1 MSYIGGGLLE
11 AGMEVDGSDL
21 QRVADHYPGE
31 LNRSI
36 RKAQL
41 DDRATTPDT
50 AFFSTLPAKGVWLS
64 VDVAG

>member
-1 MSYIGGGLLE
+1 LADIGGGLLE
-11 AGMEVDGSDL
+11 AGIEVDGSDL

-41 DDRATTPDT
+41 DDRATTPDGD
-50 AFFSTLPAKGVWLS
+50 A
-64 VDVAG
+64 